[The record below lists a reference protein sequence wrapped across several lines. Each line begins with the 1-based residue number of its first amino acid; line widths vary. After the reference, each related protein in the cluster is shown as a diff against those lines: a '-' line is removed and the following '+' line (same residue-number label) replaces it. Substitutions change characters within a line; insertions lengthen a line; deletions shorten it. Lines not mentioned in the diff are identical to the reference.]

1 MVRASRFRLLNA
13 TRSPWIAWREAG
25 YDAFLM
31 KDAHKSEIQGH
42 LATFEKLQHAE
53 QDVIR

>member
-1 MVRASRFRLLNA
+1 MQPGHHGLRGAKRDM
-13 TRSPWIAWREAG
+13 E
-25 YDAFLM
+25 
-31 KDAHKSEIQGH
+31 DAHKSEIQGH